1 MSCEIEASEEFAT
14 WFDVS
19 TPDGPESV
27 NRAVELLELY
37 GPKLG
42 STQPDTLK
50 ASKVPNLK
58 ELRQMTQ
65 VRLAE
70 VLGVN
75 QGAISKLERR
85 SDMYLST
92 LRSYIEAMGG
102 QLEIRAVF
110 PDGEIMIEQ
119 FGEIGR
125 EGPVRREEAAIQE
138 TTSEPIPV

>member
-1 MSCEIEASEEFAT
+1 MAHKWRDIRRKFSPEVEAEIKAWVEAEIAKMPIAEVRQA
-14 WFDVS
+14 
-19 TPDGPESV
+19 
-27 NRAVELLELY
+27 
-37 GPKLG
+37 
-42 STQPDTLK
+42 
-50 ASKVPNLK
+50 
-58 ELRQMTQ
+58 RQMTQ

-75 QGAISKLERR
+75 QGAISKLEKR

-125 EGPVRREEAAIQE
+125 EGPVKEAE
-138 TTSEPIPV
+138 TASKEATPEPVSA

>member
-1 MSCEIEASEEFAT
+1 MAHKWRDIRKTLSPEAEARIKE
-14 WFDVS
+14 W
-19 TPDGPESV
+19 
-27 NRAVELLELY
+27 VEAEVAKM
-37 GPKLG
+37 PIAEVR
-42 STQPDTLK
+42 Q
-50 ASKVPNLK
+50 A
-58 ELRQMTQ
+58 RQMTQ

-70 VLGVN
+70 ILGVN

-102 QLEIRAVF
+102 NLEIRAVF

-125 EGPVRREEAAIQE
+125 EGPVKRGETASKEATRE
-138 TTSEPIPV
+138 PVSA

>member
-1 MSCEIEASEEFAT
+1 MARKWRDIRGTFSPEREAKIKR
-14 WFDVS
+14 W
-19 TPDGPESV
+19 
-27 NRAVELLELY
+27 VEAELA
-37 GPKLG
+37 KLPIAEVR
-42 STQPDTLK
+42 Q
-50 ASKVPNLK
+50 A
-58 ELRQMTQ
+58 RQMTQ

-70 VLGVN
+70 ILGVN
-75 QGAISKLERR
+75 QGAISKLEKR

-125 EGPVRREEAAIQE
+125 EVPVKRSEAISEAAA
-138 TTSEPIPV
+138 TEPVSA

>member
-1 MSCEIEASEEFAT
+1 MARKWRDIRGTFSPQEEAEIKQWVEAEMAKMPIAEIRQA
-14 WFDVS
+14 
-19 TPDGPESV
+19 
-27 NRAVELLELY
+27 
-37 GPKLG
+37 
-42 STQPDTLK
+42 
-50 ASKVPNLK
+50 
-58 ELRQMTQ
+58 RQMTQ

-110 PDGEIMIEQ
+110 PDGEIMLEQ
-119 FGEIGR
+119 FGDIDRDGPGR
-125 EGPVRREEAAIQE
+125 RHETASEEATA
-138 TTSEPIPV
+138 EPVSA

>member
-1 MSCEIEASEEFAT
+1 MARKWRDFRKTLSPEAEARIKEWVAAEIAKMPIAEVRQA
-14 WFDVS
+14 
-19 TPDGPESV
+19 
-27 NRAVELLELY
+27 
-37 GPKLG
+37 
-42 STQPDTLK
+42 
-50 ASKVPNLK
+50 
-58 ELRQMTQ
+58 RQMTQ

-75 QGAISKLERR
+75 QGAISKLEKR

-110 PDGEIMIEQ
+110 PDGDIMIEQ

-125 EGPVRREEAAIQE
+125 EGPVKRSEAAGE
-138 TTSEPIPV
+138 KATPKPVSA

>member
-1 MSCEIEASEEFAT
+1 MARKWRDIRGTFSPEEEAEIKQWVEAEIAKMPIAEVRQA
-14 WFDVS
+14 
-19 TPDGPESV
+19 
-27 NRAVELLELY
+27 
-37 GPKLG
+37 
-42 STQPDTLK
+42 
-50 ASKVPNLK
+50 
-58 ELRQMTQ
+58 RQMTQ

-75 QGAISKLERR
+75 QGAVSKLERR

-119 FGEIGR
+119 FGDIGR
-125 EGPVRREEAAIQE
+125 EGPGKRSEAASKE
-138 TTSEPIPV
+138 NTPEPVSA